1 MPEEI
6 VYDQDH
12 LILTSENHGDLI
24 FTQAFSSYLKKRK
37 FRVHMCKKADP
48 ESKGKIEKVIEN
60 IIFYGITIPLQL
72 IQTAGVFVI
81 AYFNDAFAELSF
93 FLIGFFF
100 VRSFLGETFH
110 LNSTITCT
118 TFTWTIFY
126 IITALIPSIYV
137 SVLLCIVLGS
147 MLAIYMN
154 YIVVKEEEKCQED

>member
-1 MPEEI
+1 MNKQEE
-6 VYDQDH
+6 QK
-12 LILTSENHGDLI
+12 
-24 FTQAFSSYLKKRK
+24 KKRK
-37 FRVHMCKKADP
+37 KKNGIWFNNT
-48 ESKGKIEKVIEN
+48 ESIEYYAQERAAKIEKVIEN

-118 TFTWTIFY
+118 TFTWTVFY

-137 SVLLCIVLGS
+137 SVLLCIILGS
-147 MLAIYMN
+147 VLAIYMN
-154 YIVVKEEEKCQED
+154 YIVVKDEEKCQKD

>member
-1 MPEEI
+1 MSKQEE
-6 VYDQDH
+6 
-12 LILTSENHGDLI
+12 NK
-24 FTQAFSSYLKKRK
+24 KKRK
-37 FRVHMCKKADP
+37 KKNGIWVNNT
-48 ESKGKIEKVIEN
+48 ESIEYYAQARAAKIEN

>member
-1 MPEEI
+1 MNKQEEKK
-6 VYDQDH
+6 
-12 LILTSENHGDLI
+12 
-24 FTQAFSSYLKKRK
+24 KKRK
-37 FRVHMCKKADP
+37 KKNGIWFNNT
-48 ESKGKIEKVIEN
+48 ESIEYYAQERAAKIEKVIEN

-137 SVLLCIVLGS
+137 SVLLCIILGS
-147 MLAIYMN
+147 VLAIYMN
-154 YIVVKEEEKCQED
+154 YIVVKDEEKCQKD

>member
-1 MPEEI
+1 MNKQEEKK
-6 VYDQDH
+6 
-12 LILTSENHGDLI
+12 
-24 FTQAFSSYLKKRK
+24 KKRK
-37 FRVHMCKKADP
+37 KKNGIWFNNT
-48 ESKGKIEKVIEN
+48 ESIEYYAQERAAKLEKVIEN

-137 SVLLCIVLGS
+137 SVLLCIILGS
-147 MLAIYMN
+147 VLAIYMN
-154 YIVVKEEEKCQED
+154 YIVVKDEEKCQKD

>member
-1 MPEEI
+1 M
-6 VYDQDH
+6 
-12 LILTSENHGDLI
+12 ENKKENDKE
-24 FTQAFSSYLKKRK
+24 KKRK
-37 FRVHMCKKADP
+37 RKNGIWFNNTESIEYYSQVKAAKLEKML
-48 ESKGKIEKVIEN
+48 ES

-93 FLIGFFF
+93 FLVGFFF

-118 TFTWTIFY
+118 TFTWTIFF
-126 IITALIPSIYV
+126 IITKFIPSIYI
-137 SVLLCIVLGS
+137 SVFLCVLLGS

-154 YIVVKEEEKCQED
+154 YIVVKDEDKCQED